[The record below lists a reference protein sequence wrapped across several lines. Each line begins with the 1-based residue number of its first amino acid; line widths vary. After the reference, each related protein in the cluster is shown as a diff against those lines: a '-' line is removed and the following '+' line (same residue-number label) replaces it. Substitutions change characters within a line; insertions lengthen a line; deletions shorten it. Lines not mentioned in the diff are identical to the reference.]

1 LASGRFPDHRK
12 CRVDRRIARLL
23 FAVAFAFSCVG
34 QLALRA
40 QDFTLFDRDVQVH
53 GFASQGFV
61 YTNHN
66 NWLTMNTSQGS
77 GAFTDFGINVS
88 TNITDRLR
96 VGAQLY
102 DRNLGQLGQYHPS
115 LDWAVVDYRFKS
127 WFGVRGGKVK
137 TTLGLYTDSQDLDF
151 LHTFA
156 LLPQSVYPTDL
167 RDATI
172 AHLGGDIY
180 GNFALQHKL
189 GDLSYTVY
197 AGHRSDSKYSG
208 YRYYLSS
215 FGAQIKSYG
224 GLQYG
229 ADLRWSTPLKGLLV
243 GVSRMNE
250 DITAKGSVINVF
262 NPGAGLVPYSEFSK
276 ADWTNQFY
284 GEYTKGRLRIDSEYR
299 RYWRNQEI
307 LNGTSESFAD
317 VRGWYISGA
326 YRICKRLQIGSYYSR
341 YTITN
346 LVTGALSVFY
356 PPVTDSRLPADHDY
370 DKVITGRV
378 DLNRFWNVKVEGHF
392 MNGYGSGPYPNGF
405 YTQVNPQG
413 FTPNTDALVVKTALN
428 F

>member
-1 LASGRFPDHRK
+1 VRRQLFGLVLA
-12 CRVDRRIARLL
+12 CLCA
-23 FAVAFAFSCVG
+23 G
-34 QLALRA
+34 QPTLRA
-40 QDFTLFDRDVQVH
+40 QELKLFDRDVQIH

-61 YTNHN
+61 YTNTN
-66 NWLTMNTSQGS
+66 NWLTMNSSQGS
-77 GAFTDFGINVS
+77 GAFTDFGINAS
-88 TNITDRLR
+88 TNVTDRLR
-96 VGAQLY
+96 IGAQLY
-102 DRNLGQLGQYHPS
+102 DRNLGQLGRYHPS

-172 AHLGGDIY
+172 AHVGGDIY
-180 GNFALQHKL
+180 GNVPVPHQL
-189 GDLSYTVY
+189 GDLSYTGYV
-197 AGHRSDSKYSG
+197 GHRSDSEYSG

-229 ADLRWSTPLKGLLV
+229 ADLRWSTPLKGFLI

-250 DITAKGSVINVF
+250 EITAKGSVVDPL

-307 LNGTSESFAD
+307 SDSTSESFAD
-317 VRGWYISGA
+317 MRGWYVSGA

-346 LVTGALSVFY
+346 VVTGALSAFY
-356 PPVTDSRLPADHDY
+356 PPATDTNLPANHIY
-370 DKVITGRV
+370 DKVVTARV
-378 DLNRFWNVKVEGHF
+378 DLTKFWNVKVEGHF

-413 FTPNTDALVVKTALN
+413 FMPNTNALVVKTGVN